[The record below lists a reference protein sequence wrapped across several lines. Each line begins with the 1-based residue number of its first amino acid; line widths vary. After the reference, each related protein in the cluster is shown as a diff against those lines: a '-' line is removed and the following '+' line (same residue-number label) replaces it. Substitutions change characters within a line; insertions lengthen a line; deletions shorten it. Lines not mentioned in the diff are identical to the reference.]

1 MRHRSFLTTAV
12 TVVLTILL
20 PITSSASANDA
31 SRYYVSLA
39 KLDSNKA
46 ADDANRDFANGV
58 CILYATGGYTWM
70 LLGTKMNVYDAK
82 SKYVIFYDTQTS
94 DVISEETAD
103 TQRRARAYAE
113 AYNKTAVKN
122 CGVK

>member
-1 MRHRSFLTTAV
+1 M
-12 TVVLTILL
+12 LTIMLAAASPSLADDL
-20 PITSSASANDA
+20 PKH
-31 SRYYVSLA
+31 YVQLA
-39 KLDSNKA
+39 KLDPNNA
-46 ADDANRDFANGV
+46 ANDANQDFAKGS

-94 DVISEETAD
+94 DVISEDTAN
-103 TQRRARAYAE
+103 TQSRARAYAE

-122 CGVK
+122 CGTKK